1 MSHDCRLK
9 GKWIHEFEGQSFI
22 PSPAAT
28 TMPSLLTL
36 SVSPVVPPVPAARV
50 PFGPAAFCL
59 LRRILRLWKKE
70 KSIKGGARILGNVDT
85 PINHP
90 HDLFNRFNQNFLKIN
105 PT

>member
-1 MSHDCRLK
+1 MSQDCRLK

-59 LRRILRLWKKE
+59 LRRMLRLLKE
-70 KSIKGGARILGNVDT
+70 NKSEGGPGSKLISW
-85 PINHP
+85 PC
-90 HDLFNRFNQNFLKIN
+90 
-105 PT
+105 